1 MDWLTSWLEG
11 LDAHWIWLTFGLVLA
26 GFEMLVPGVYLIWL
40 AVAALVTGALTYAFD
55 LSLPLQLVDFVFLS
69 LIVAFSAKRFL
80 GERPIESS
88 DPLMNRRGAR
98 LVGETAV
105 VVQAIEHGSGRVKLG
120 DSEWIAHGPNVA
132 AGERVRVSGSDGTIL
147 LVEPL
152 SLLPE
157 EAPAPAE
164 G

>member
-1 MDWLTSWLEG
+1 MDWLEG
-11 LDAHWIWLTFGLVLA
+11 LDAHWVWLTLGLLL
-26 GFEMLVPGVYLIWL
+26 GTLEMLVPGVYLIWL
-40 AVAALVTGALTYAFD
+40 AAAAIVTGVLAYAVEPAIEFQV
-55 LSLPLQLVDFVFLS
+55 LQFVFLS
-69 LIVAFSAKRFL
+69 LIFAFSARRFL
-80 GERPIESS
+80 RDKPIASS

-98 LVGETAV
+98 LVGETAT

-120 DSEWIAHGPNVA
+120 DSEWIARGPNVA
-132 AGERVRVSGSDGTIL
+132 VGERVRVSGSDGAIL

-152 SLLPE
+152 KLLPE

>member
-1 MDWLTSWLEG
+1 MDWLDG
-11 LDAHWIWLTFGLVLA
+11 LAAHWVWLTLGLILA
-26 GFEMLVPGVYLIWL
+26 GVEMLVPGVYMIWL
-40 AVAALVTGALTYAFD
+40 AAAAIITGVLTAAFD
-55 LSLPLQLVDFVFLS
+55 LALPMQVVDFVFLS
-69 LIVAFSAKRFL
+69 LIIAFSARRFL
-80 GERPIESS
+80 RDKPIESS

-98 LVGETAV
+98 LVGETAT
-105 VVQAIEHGSGRVKLG
+105 VVQAIEHGSGRIKLG

-132 AGERVRVSGSDGTIL
+132 AGECVRVSGSDGAIL

-152 SLLPE
+152 RLLPE

>member
-1 MDWLTSWLEG
+1 MDWLSGLE
-11 LDAHWIWLTFGLVLA
+11 AHWVWLTLGLMLA
-26 GFEMLVPGVYLIWL
+26 GLEMLVPGVYLIWM
-40 AVAALVTGALTYAFD
+40 AAAAIITGVLTYAFD
-55 LSLPLQLVDFVFLS
+55 LSLPLQVIDFVFLS
-69 LIVAFSAKRFL
+69 LIIAFSAKRFL

-120 DSEWIAHGPNVA
+120 DSEWIARGPSVA
-132 AGERVRVSGSDGTIL
+132 VGERVLVRGSEGVVL

-152 SLLPE
+152 PLLGDDG
-157 EAPAPAE
+157 ARPAE

>member
-1 MDWLTSWLEG
+1 MDWFGGVESYWV
-11 LDAHWIWLTFGLVLA
+11 WLTLGLVLA
-26 GFEMLVPGVYLIWL
+26 GLEMLLPGVYLIWL
-40 AVAALVTGALTYAFD
+40 AAAAIITGALTAAFD
-55 LSLPLQLVDFVFLS
+55 LSLPMQVIDFVFLS
-69 LIVAFSAKRFL
+69 LIIAFSARRFL
-80 GERPIESS
+80 RDKPIESS

-98 LVGETAV
+98 LVGETAT

-132 AGERVRVSGSDGTIL
+132 AGERVRVSGSEGTIL

-152 SLLPE
+152 RLLPDE
-157 EAPAPAE
+157 GAAPAE